1 MSNRDGQAQRKDTQ
15 KTLVESPTETTGKKQ
30 WLKSGF
36 QQRLIPFFTVKPPEV
51 DRKSFTR
58 RSSTGKTC
66 VEEYEPMFSDTEPF
80 VTSPISATST
90 HFSPITPENARLSQ
104 SSPIVTSSP
113 ENQKHER
120 AFSCFFDKHGGDL
133 FESGGATLLLASRV
147 ALRLGEASNIPY
159 LKGAASIIL
168 LIMEYYEGTSLNR
181 QECSRIIKRVSQLCQ
196 ALERKLVK
204 VDGVISGELADEAV
218 RLGKTF
224 MNVQQEMEQLSN
236 RKGHYLRRVLQMD
249 KDREIIKRCDAELE
263 DALELFAVESFIDIR
278 TWLAGFE
285 QRMAQILERTAVTSE
300 VVKFNG
306 HRVQRDFKFSERL
319 AASGALRTSDKHGSR
334 PRALPS
340 PPEIFFGR
348 EDELKQLVRATLSP
362 KAARIAIL
370 GPGGVGKTS
379 LTHKL
384 LHHKDVKKR
393 YEGNRFFVPCDSA
406 TSVDGLISAI
416 ELHLGLNEQKG
427 RNIGVSGPREDGI
440 LMLLAEVGG
449 RSDQTSDQVSSR
461 PIIVVLDNFE
471 SPWELDRINVERL
484 LLRLTTAENL
494 NLTLVVTL
502 RGAERPSGIAWDRPF
517 LPPIRTLDPAS
528 AKEMFLKI
536 SDAANSDPACN
547 MEAPVELDELVTL
560 CGHLPLA
567 IRLMAELTSV
577 EGGDVKTVLERWKSV
592 ASSTSLLSSGEDP
605 THSLEVSIQL
615 SLDSPRMKGDPDA
628 GIMLS
633 VLALLPDGLR
643 EEDLD
648 RVVPHLKHRQNGRL
662 TLIKTALAYKESGRL
677 KVLAPIRTYITG
689 SEKYKLQ
696 SQFIKPLEKHFWG
709 FLSIARSD
717 QRDTE
722 SFKRVFSELGNIEC
736 LIIRAFDDALDPFA
750 AVSASISLAQFFLQ
764 TALVMP
770 RLTQLQR
777 ALQLSEL
784 MENDKLKADC
794 IYTIALAKRLYPKLH
809 KEAATC
815 EEEFRK
821 ASELYQRANDKI
833 GQGNCLYQLGAFNY
847 SARRFEEAKAYCEK
861 ALQLHSEAECFKG
874 QATSLHYLSRILHTM
889 NETSLAVKHGEKA
902 LGMLRAKRND
912 RVLEAQCLQYLG
924 YMQFVTLCNYKE
936 ARMLLEESSRMY
948 KALSLEESPN
958 CMDVTV
964 SLGELDFICS
974 KHENARDAFEL
985 AANIYHKTKKP
996 DREAHARVFHGLACL
1011 GLQLPQEAAKHIRDG
1026 LAIWEELGNKWG
1038 IGTSFVALG
1047 DLSTYESSF
1056 AEAEARYSKALDCF
1070 TLDSNHWKAFQAE
1083 CRMKIGILRIRMEQE
1098 NAARE
1103 CFQRARRLYDEAAC
1117 RRGKANCSRYLAE
1130 LDLKSPD
1137 SQVQRDALV
1146 RLEEV
1151 QREYLDMGLL
1161 IECQQCDFHIAATY
1175 KLLGEKPPKP
1185 RQLQINV

>member
-15 KTLVESPTETTGKKQ
+15 KTLVESPTETTGMKQ

-36 QQRLIPFFTVKPPEV
+36 QQRLIPFFTVKLPKV
-51 DRKSFTR
+51 DGKSITR

-66 VEEYEPMFSDTEPF
+66 VGEYEPMFSDNESF
-80 VTSPISATST
+80 VISPVSATST
-90 HFSPITPENARLSQ
+90 HYSPITPESARLSR
-104 SSPIVTSSP
+104 SSPIVISSR

-120 AFSCFFDKHGGDL
+120 TFSSFFDKHGGDL
-133 FESGGATLLLASRV
+133 FESGGATLLLVSRA

-168 LIMEYYEGTSLNR
+168 LIVEYVEGTSSNR
-181 QECSRIIKRVSQLCQ
+181 EECSRIIKRVSQLCQ
-196 ALERKLVK
+196 AVERKTMK
-204 VDGVISGELADEAV
+204 VVGVTPGELEDEAV

-224 MNVQQEMEQLSN
+224 LNVQQEMEQLSN

-263 DALELFAVESFIDIR
+263 DALKLFAVESFIDIR

-285 QRMAQILERTAVTSE
+285 QRMAQILERTAATSE
-300 VVKFNG
+300 VLERDNQ
-306 HRVQRDFKFSERL
+306 RVQRGIKVSERPAVSSAL
-319 AASGALRTSDKHGSR
+319 GTSGEYRTR
-334 PRALPS
+334 PVALPS

-348 EDELKQLVRATLSP
+348 EDDLKQLVRATSSP
-362 KAARIAIL
+362 KAARIAVL

-416 ELHLGLNEQKG
+416 EFHLGLNEQKG
-427 RNIGVSGPREDGI
+427 RNTCVSDLREDRI
-440 LMLLAEVGG
+440 LMFLAEVGG
-449 RSDQTSDQVSSR
+449 SDQTSDQASIR
-461 PIIVVLDNFE
+461 PVIVVLDNFE
-471 SPWELDRINVERL
+471 SPWEPDRAKVERL
-484 LLRLTTAENL
+484 LLRLTMAENL

-502 RGAERPSGIAWDRPF
+502 RGTERPSGIAWDKPF
-517 LPPIRTLDPAS
+517 LTPIRTLDLAS
-528 AKEMFLKI
+528 AREMFLKI
-536 SDAANSDPACN
+536 SGAPNDPVCN
-547 MEAPVELDELVTL
+547 MEVPDELDELVAL
-560 CGHLPLA
+560 CGYLPLA

-577 EGGDVKTVLERWKSV
+577 EGGDVNAVLERWKSV

-615 SLDSPRMKGDPDA
+615 SLDSPRMKRDPDA
-628 GIMLS
+628 GILLS

-648 RVVPHLKHRQNGRL
+648 RIVPQLENRQKGRL

-677 KVLAPIRTYITG
+677 KVLAPIRTYITD
-689 SEKYKLQ
+689 SKKYKLQ
-696 SQFIKPLEKHFWG
+696 PRFIKPLENHFWG

-736 LIIRAFDDALDPFA
+736 LINRAFDDTFDPSA
-750 AVSASISLAQFFLQ
+750 AISAAIMLAQFFLQ

-770 RLTQLQR
+770 RLAQLQR
-777 ALQLSEL
+777 ALQLSES
-784 MENDKLKADC
+784 MRDDKLKADC
-794 IYTIALAKRLYPKLH
+794 IYTMALAKRLYPKLH
-809 KEAATC
+809 KEASRC
-815 EEEFRK
+815 EEELRK
-821 ASELYQRANDKI
+821 ASELYQRANDKV
-833 GQGNCLYQLGAFNY
+833 GQGNCLYQLGAFNH
-847 SARRFEEAKAYCEK
+847 SARQFEEAKAYCEK
-861 ALQLHSEAECFKG
+861 ALQLHSEAGDFKG
-874 QATSLHYLSRILHTM
+874 QATSLQYLSRILHTM
-889 NETSLAVKHGEKA
+889 NETNLAVMHAENALRLLRTKH
-902 LGMLRAKRND
+902 ND

-924 YMQFVTLCNYKE
+924 YMQFATLCNYKE
-936 ARMLLEESSRMY
+936 ARMLLEESSRIY
-948 KALSLEESPN
+948 NELSLEESPN

-964 SLGELDFICS
+964 SLGELEFICS

-985 AANIYHKTKKP
+985 AANVYRKAKKP
-996 DREAHARVFHGLACL
+996 DREAHARVFLGLACL
-1011 GLQLPQEAAKHIRDG
+1011 GLQLPQEAEKHVRDG

-1038 IGTSFVALG
+1038 IGTGFVALG
-1047 DLSTYESSF
+1047 DLSMYESSF
-1056 AEAEARYSKALDCF
+1056 TEAEAQYLKALDCF
-1070 TLDSNHWKAFQAE
+1070 TCDSNHWKAFEAE
-1083 CRMKIGILRIRMEQE
+1083 CWMKMGILRIRKEQE
-1098 NAARE
+1098 SKARE
-1103 CFQRARRLYDEAAC
+1103 CFQRASRLYDEAAC
-1117 RRGKANCSRYLAE
+1117 RRGKANCSLYLAK

-1137 SQVQRDALV
+1137 SQVQRGALE

-1151 QREYLDMGLL
+1151 QHEYSDMGLL

-1175 KLLGEKPPKP
+1175 KSLGEKPPKP
-1185 RQLQINV
+1185 RQLQINA

>member
-15 KTLVESPTETTGKKQ
+15 KTLVESLTETTGKKQ

-36 QQRLIPFFTVKPPEV
+36 QQRLIPFFTVNPPKV
-51 DRKSFTR
+51 DRKNITR
-58 RSSTGKTC
+58 RSSTGKAC
-66 VEEYEPMFSDTEPF
+66 VEEYEPMFSDSETF
-80 VTSPISATST
+80 VISPISATST
-90 HFSPITPENARLSQ
+90 HFSPITPESARLSR
-104 SSPIVTSSP
+104 SSSIVISSP

-120 AFSCFFDKHGGDL
+120 TFSCFFDKHNGDL
-133 FESGGATLLLASRV
+133 FDSGRATLLLASRA

-168 LIMEYYEGTSLNR
+168 LIVEYVEGTSSNR
-181 QECSRIIKRVSQLCQ
+181 EECSRIIRRVSQLCQ
-196 ALERKLVK
+196 AVERKTIK
-204 VDGVISGELADEAV
+204 VGCVTPGELEDEAV

-236 RKGHYLRRVLQMD
+236 CKGHYLRRVLQMD

-263 DALELFAVESFIDIR
+263 DALKLFAVESFIDIR

-300 VVKFNG
+300 VLEHNG
-306 HRVQRDFKFSERL
+306 HRVQRDIKVSERP
-319 AASGALRTSDKHGSR
+319 ALSSALGTSDKYESR
-334 PRALPS
+334 PVALPS

-348 EDELKQLVRATLSP
+348 EDDLKQLVRATLSP
-362 KAARIAIL
+362 KAARIAVL

-393 YEGNRFFVPCDSA
+393 YEDNRFFVPCDSA

-427 RNIGVSGPREDGI
+427 RNTGVSSPREDGI
-440 LMLLAEVGG
+440 LTFLAEVGG
-449 RSDQTSDQVSSR
+449 GSDQTSDQASVR
-461 PIIVVLDNFE
+461 PVIVVLDNFE
-471 SPWELDRINVERL
+471 SPWEPDRAKVERL

-502 RGAERPSGIAWDRPF
+502 RGTERPSGIAWDEPF

-528 AKEMFLKI
+528 AREMFLKI
-536 SDAANSDPACN
+536 SGALNDPICN
-547 MEAPVELDELVTL
+547 TEAPDELDELVAL
-560 CGHLPLA
+560 CGYLPLA

-577 EGGDVKTVLERWKSV
+577 EGGDVNIVLERWKSV
-592 ASSTSLLSSGEDP
+592 VSSISLLSSGEDP

-615 SLDSPRMKGDPDA
+615 SLDSPRMKRDPDA
-628 GIMLS
+628 GILLT

-648 RVVPHLKHRQNGRL
+648 RVVPQLENRQKGRL

-689 SEKYKLQ
+689 SKKYKLQ
-696 SQFIKPLEKHFWG
+696 PRFIKPLENHFWG
-709 FLSIARSD
+709 FLSIARYD

-722 SFKRVFSELGNIEC
+722 SFKRVFLELGNIEC
-736 LIIRAFDDALDPFA
+736 LINRAFDDTFDPSA
-750 AVSASISLAQFFLQ
+750 AVSAAISLAQFFLQ

-770 RLTQLQR
+770 RLAQLQR
-777 ALQLSEL
+777 ALQLSES
-784 MENDKLKADC
+784 MGYDRLKADC
-794 IYTIALAKRLYPKLH
+794 IYAMALAKRLYPKLH

-821 ASELYQRANDKI
+821 ASELYQRANDKV

-847 SARRFEEAKAYCEK
+847 SARHFEEAKAYCEK

-874 QATSLHYLSRILHTM
+874 EATSLYYLARILHTM
-889 NETSLAVKHGEKA
+889 NETNLAVTHAEKA
-902 LGMLRAKRND
+902 LRLLRTKRND

-924 YMQFVTLCNYKE
+924 YMQFATLCNYKE
-936 ARMLLEESSRMY
+936 ARMLLEESSRIY
-948 KALSLEESPN
+948 KELSLEESPN
-958 CMDVTV
+958 CMDVMV
-964 SLGELDFICS
+964 SLGELEFICS
-974 KHENARDAFEL
+974 RHDNARDAFEL
-985 AANIYHKTKKP
+985 AANVYRKTKKP
-996 DREAHARVFHGLACL
+996 DREAHARVFLGLACL
-1011 GLQLPQEAAKHIRDG
+1011 SLQLPQEAAKHIRDG
-1026 LAIWEELGNKWG
+1026 LAIWEEVRNKWG
-1038 IGTSFVALG
+1038 IGTGFVALG
-1047 DLSTYESSF
+1047 DLSMYERSF
-1056 AEAEARYSKALDCF
+1056 TEAEARYLKALDCF
-1070 TLDSNHWKAFQAE
+1070 TRDSNHWKAFEAE
-1083 CRMKIGILRIRMEQE
+1083 CRMKMGILRIRMEQE
-1098 NAARE
+1098 NEARE
-1103 CFQRARRLYDEAAC
+1103 CFQRASRLYDEAAC

-1137 SQVQRDALV
+1137 SQVQRGALE
-1146 RLEEV
+1146 RLEGV
-1151 QREYLDMGLL
+1151 QREYSDMSLL

-1175 KLLGEKPPKP
+1175 KSLGEKPPKP
-1185 RQLQINV
+1185 RQLQINA